1 MNEQL
6 KFSWGHIIAFLAL
19 IIISYISFVGVTYMT
34 DGDFMKASFAMITI
48 DIILFIFFIG
58 AQMMKATERKFSR
71 KIWIER
77 FFVFGSP
84 IAFIIA
90 MLPFFHFGSVHSK
103 NDDIVGHFTEAIE
116 SSKQM
121 FSDYDSYS
129 NERIDNYEH
138 MLDRVITNHSIQPNE
153 FVACGFTSGKEDIQK
168 KNMIKTLRLQLLS
181 QNYDSLKTEACKW
194 IESSSNGA
202 STWNVFL
209 LGNTKEIKTAIHN
222 WNEQLN
228 EFSNNKLTNEEFN
241 GFNEVKTFAEISR
254 SLNSVDNGLD
264 SLTSKFTE
272 TSFPTL
278 GSIFGAII
286 LFFCLLF
293 PYILQDRHTKSQFRL
308 IGMEKGALRSSSM
321 EIRPQNNHSRI
332 RSEKTT
338 KKEGNDMVIDS
349 YDDNLNIEKSKTNNN
364 NDDDFESFTI

>member
-19 IIISYISFVGVTYMT
+19 SIISYISFVGVTYMT

-71 KIWIER
+71 RIWIER
-77 FFVFGSP
+77 IFIFASP
-84 IAFIIA
+84 IAFIIV

-103 NDDIVGHFTEAIE
+103 NDEIVGHFTEAIE

-121 FSDYDSYS
+121 FSDYDQYS
-129 NERIDNYEH
+129 TERIDNYEH
-138 MLDRVITNHSIQPNE
+138 MLDRVISNHSIQPNE
-153 FVACGFTSGKEDIQK
+153 FVACGFTSGKEEVQK

-181 QNYDSLKTEACKW
+181 QNYDSLRTEACKW

-222 WNEQLN
+222 WNEQLK
-228 EFSNNKLTNEEFN
+228 EFSNNQLTNEEFN
-241 GFNEVKTFAEISR
+241 DFNAVKTFAEVSKSI
-254 SLNSVDNGLD
+254 NSVGNRLD

-272 TSFPTL
+272 TSFPTI
-278 GSIFGAII
+278 GSIIGAIF
-286 LFFCLLF
+286 LYFCLLF

-321 EIRPQNNHSRI
+321 EIRSQNKPSQER
-332 RSEKTT
+332 KV
-338 KKEGNDMVIDS
+338 KKIKMEENDIVIDS
-349 YDDNLNIEKSKTNNN
+349 YDDNHDVKKPKTNNN
-364 NDDDFESFTI
+364 NDDDYASFTI